1 MRIEKDS
8 MGEVK
13 VPDDAYYGAST
24 QRAVDNFPVSDLRF
38 NRRMIEALGL
48 IKGGA
53 APVNLSLGLI
63 TEEQATAIAQAAE
76 EVIEGV
82 HDDQF
87 VVDIFQTGSGT
98 STNMNVNEV
107 IANRA
112 TELLGGS
119 RGEKLVH
126 PNDHVNASQSSN
138 DVIPTAI
145 HIAAVATL
153 RQTTIPALERLA
165 AALEAKATEFDGIIK
180 SGRTHLMDAT
190 PVRLGQEFGGYA
202 AQVRKGVERIQSTL
216 AGLEEL
222 ALGGTAV
229 GTGINA
235 PAGFARDTIAGIADR
250 TGYGFVEADDHFEAQ
265 GAKDAAVFASGAL
278 KTVATGLFKIAN
290 DIRWLGS
297 GPRTAIGELALP
309 STQPGSSIMPG
320 KVNPVMA
327 ESVMQV
333 VAQVIGNDAAVAWS
347 NANGNFELNVMM
359 PVLAHNL
366 LESAELIGAV
376 CDAFTEKCVVGIEAN
391 EMRAAELLS
400 KNIIIITALAPKI
413 GYDKAAEIAK
423 KAFATGKGV
432 REIALEMDVMPAA
445 DLDRALD
452 LYPMTEGGI
461 AD

>member
-8 MGEVK
+8 MGEIQ

-24 QRAVDNFPVSDLRF
+24 QRAVDNFPISDLRF
-38 NRRMIEALGL
+38 TRRMIAALGL
-48 IKGGA
+48 IKGSA
-53 APVNLSLGLI
+53 ASVNLGLSLI
-63 TEEQATAIAQAAE
+63 SAEHAEAIGRAAE

-112 TELLGGS
+112 TELLGGE

-145 HIAAVATL
+145 HIAAVTTL
-153 RQTTIPALERLA
+153 RESTIPALERLA
-165 AALEAKATEFDGIIK
+165 VALEAKAVEFDPIVK

-202 AQVRKGVERIQSTL
+202 TQVRKGIERIEATL
-216 AGLEEL
+216 PGLEEL

-235 PAGFARDTIAGIADR
+235 PEGFARDTIAMVAER
-250 TGYGFVEADDHFEAQ
+250 TGYRFIEAGDHFEAQ

-278 KTVATGLFKIAN
+278 KTVATALFKIAN

-297 GPRTAIGELALP
+297 GPRTAIGELVLP
-309 STQPGSSIMPG
+309 PTQPGSSIMPG

-366 LESAELIGAV
+366 LESAELIGAA
-376 CDAFTEKCVVGIEAN
+376 CDAFREKCVEGIEAN
-391 EMRAAELLS
+391 EDRAAELLA
-400 KNIIIITALAPKI
+400 KNIIIITALAPKV
-413 GYDKAAEIAK
+413 GYDTAAEIAK
-423 KAFATGKGV
+423 KAFATGRGV
-432 REIALEMDVMPAA
+432 KEVALEMEVLPA
-445 DLDRALD
+445 DELERALD

-461 AD
+461 AE

>member
-8 MGEVK
+8 MGEVQ

-24 QRAVDNFPVSDLRF
+24 QRAVDNFPISDLRF
-38 NRRMIEALGL
+38 KRRMIEALGL

-53 APVNLSLGLI
+53 APVNLGHGLI
-63 TEEQATAIAQAAE
+63 TEEQATAISQAAE

-112 TELLGGS
+112 TELVGGS

-165 AALEAKATEFDGIIK
+165 AALEDKAIEFDGIIK

-202 AQVRKGVERIQSTL
+202 AQVRKGVERIESTL

-235 PAGFARDTIAGIADR
+235 PAGFARDTIAGIAER
-250 TGYGFVEADDHFEAQ
+250 TGYGFVEAADHFEAQ

-327 ESVMQV
+327 EAVMQV
-333 VAQVIGNDAAVAWS
+333 VAQVIGNDAAVAWA

-432 REIALEMDVMPAA
+432 KEIALEMDVMPAA

>member
-8 MGEVK
+8 MGEIQ

-24 QRAVDNFPVSDLRF
+24 QRAVDNFPISDLRF
-38 NRRMIEALGL
+38 TRRMIAALGL
-48 IKGGA
+48 IKGSA
-53 APVNLSLGLI
+53 ASVNLGLSLI
-63 TEEQATAIAQAAE
+63 SAEQAEAIGRAAE

-112 TELLGGS
+112 TELLGGE

-145 HIAAVATL
+145 HIAAVTTL
-153 RQTTIPALERLA
+153 RETTIPALERLA
-165 AALEAKATEFDGIIK
+165 VALEAKAVEFDPIVK

-202 AQVRKGVERIQSTL
+202 TQVRKGIERIEATL
-216 AGLEEL
+216 PGLEEL

-235 PAGFARDTIAGIADR
+235 PEGFARDTIAMVAER
-250 TGYGFVEADDHFEAQ
+250 TGYRFIEAGDHFEAQ

-278 KTVATGLFKIAN
+278 KTVATALFKIAN

-376 CDAFTEKCVVGIEAN
+376 CDAFREKCVEGIEAN
-391 EMRAAELLS
+391 EDRAAELLS
-400 KNIIIITALAPKI
+400 KNIMIITALAPKV
-413 GYDKAAEIAK
+413 GYDTAAEIAK
-423 KAFATGKGV
+423 KAFATGRGV
-432 REIALEMDVMPAA
+432 KEVALEMEVLPA
-445 DLDRALD
+445 DELERALD

-461 AD
+461 AE

>member
-8 MGEVK
+8 MGEVQ

-24 QRAVDNFPVSDLRF
+24 QRAVDNFPISDLRF
-38 NRRMIEALGL
+38 TRRMVEALGL
-48 IKGGA
+48 IKGSA
-53 APVNLSLGLI
+53 APVNLGLGLI
-63 TEEQATAIAQAAE
+63 SDEVADAIVKAAE
-76 EVIEGV
+76 EVIGGA

-98 STNMNVNEV
+98 SSNMNVNEV

-112 TELLGGS
+112 TELVGGK

-145 HIAAVATL
+145 HVAAVATL
-153 RQTTIPALERLA
+153 KDTTIPALERLA
-165 AALEAKATEFDGIIK
+165 TALEAKAVEFDSIVK

-190 PVRLGQEFGGYA
+190 PVRLGQEFAGYA
-202 AQVRKGVERIQSTL
+202 TQIRNGIKRVEASL
-216 AGLEEL
+216 HGLYEL

-235 PAGFARDTIAGIADR
+235 PAGFARDTIARIAER
-250 TGYGFVEADDHFEAQ
+250 TGSPFVEAPDHFEAQ
-265 GAKDAAVFASGAL
+265 GAKDAAVFVSGAL
-278 KTVATGLFKIAN
+278 KTVATAMFKIAN

-309 STQPGSSIMPG
+309 ATQPGSSIMPG

-366 LESAELIGAV
+366 LESAELIGSV
-376 CDAFTEKCVVGIEAN
+376 SDAFREKCIEGITAN
-391 EMRAAELLS
+391 EERAAELLS
-400 KNIIIITALAPKI
+400 KNIIIITALAPLI
-413 GYDKAAEIAK
+413 GYDKSAEIAK

-432 REIALEMDVMPAA
+432 KETALEMEVMSPE
-445 DLDRALD
+445 DLERALD

-461 AD
+461 AG

>member
-366 LESAELIGAV
+366 LESAELIGA
-376 CDAFTEKCVVGIEAN
+376 EKCVVGIEAN

-413 GYDKAAEIAK
+413 GYDRAAEIAK

-432 REIALEMDVMPAA
+432 KEIALEMDVMPAA

>member
-8 MGEVK
+8 MGEVQ

-24 QRAVDNFPVSDLRF
+24 QRAVDNFPISDLRF
-38 NRRMIEALGL
+38 TRRMIEALGL
-48 IKGGA
+48 IKESA
-53 APVNLSLGLI
+53 AAANLGLGLI
-63 TEEQATAIAQAAE
+63 TEETAEAIAQAAE
-76 EVIEGV
+76 EVIDGV

-87 VVDIFQTGSGT
+87 VVDVFQTGSGT

-112 TELLGGS
+112 TELVGGE

-153 RQTTIPALERLA
+153 REATIPSLERLA
-165 AALEAKATEFDGIIK
+165 AALAAKATEFDPIVK

-190 PVRLGQEFGGYA
+190 PVRLGQEFAGYA
-202 AQVRKGVERIQSTL
+202 TQIRKGIERVEATL

-235 PAGFARDTIAGIADR
+235 PEGFARDTIARVAER
-250 TGYGFVEADDHFEAQ
+250 TGYGFTEAGDHFEAQ
-265 GAKDAAVFASGAL
+265 GGKDAAVFASGAL
-278 KTVATGLFKIAN
+278 KTVATALFKIAN

-309 STQPGSSIMPG
+309 ATQPGSSIMPG

-376 CDAFTEKCVVGIEAN
+376 CDAFREKCIEGIEAN
-391 EMRAAELLS
+391 EDRAAELLS

-423 KAFATGKGV
+423 KAFATGQGV
-432 REIALEMDVMPAA
+432 KEVALEMDVMPAE

-452 LYPMTEGGI
+452 LYSMTEGGL
-461 AD
+461 AE

>member
-1 MRIEKDS
+1 MRVEHDS
-8 MGEVK
+8 MGEVQ

-24 QRAVDNFPVSDLRF
+24 QRAVDNFPISRLRF
-38 NRRMIEALGL
+38 TRRMIEALGL
-48 IKGGA
+48 IKGA
-53 APVNLSLGLI
+53 AAAVNHRLGII
-63 TEEQATAIAQAAE
+63 TAEQAEAIGRAAD

-98 STNMNVNEV
+98 SSNMNANEV

-112 TELLGGS
+112 TELLGGQ
-119 RGEKLVH
+119 RGERLVH
-126 PNDHVNASQSSN
+126 PNDHVNAGQSSN

-153 RQTTIPALERLA
+153 RETTIPALDRLA
-165 AALEAKATEFDGIIK
+165 GALEAKATEFDSIVK

-190 PVRLGQEFGGYA
+190 PVRLGQEFAGYA
-202 AQVRKGVERIQSTL
+202 TQVRKGIERIESTL

-235 PAGFARDTIAGIADR
+235 PDGFARDTITAIAER
-250 TGYGFVEADDHFEAQ
+250 TGYAFREAGDHFEAQ
-265 GAKDAAVFASGAL
+265 GAKDATVFTSGAI
-278 KTVATGLFKIAN
+278 KAIATALFKIAN
-290 DIRWLGS
+290 DVRWLGS
-297 GPRTAIGELALP
+297 GPRTAIGEISLP
-309 STQPGSSIMPG
+309 ATQPGSSIMPG

-366 LESAELIGAV
+366 LESAELIASV
-376 CDAFTEKCVVGIEAN
+376 SDAFREKCIDGIEAN
-391 EMRAAELLS
+391 ESRAAELLS

-413 GYDKAAEIAK
+413 GYDKAAQIAK
-423 KAFATGKGV
+423 EAFASGRGV
-432 REIALEMDVMPAA
+432 REVALEMDVMPANE
-445 DLDRALD
+445 LDAALD
-452 LYPMTEGGI
+452 LYPMTEGGVVS
-461 AD
+461 

>member
-1 MRIEKDS
+1 
-8 MGEVK
+8 
-13 VPDDAYYGAST
+13 
-24 QRAVDNFPVSDLRF
+24 
-38 NRRMIEALGL
+38 MIAALGL
-48 IKGGA
+48 IKWSA
-53 APVNLSLGLI
+53 APVNLEFGLI
-63 TEEQATAIAQAAE
+63 SAEQAEAIGRAAE

-98 STNMNVNEV
+98 SSNMNVNEV

-112 TELLGGS
+112 TELLGGE

-145 HIAAVATL
+145 HIAAVTTL
-153 RQTTIPALERLA
+153 RQTTIPALQRLA
-165 AALEAKATEFDGIIK
+165 VALEAKATEFDPIVK

-202 AQVRKGVERIQSTL
+202 TQIRKGVKRIEATL
-216 AGLEEL
+216 PGLEEL

-235 PAGFARDTIAGIADR
+235 PEGFARDTIAAIAER
-250 TGYGFVEADDHFEAQ
+250 TGYGFNEAGDHFEAQ

-278 KTVATGLFKIAN
+278 KTVATALFKIAN

-309 STQPGSSIMPG
+309 SIQPGSSIMPG

-376 CDAFTEKCVVGIEAN
+376 CDAFREKCVEGIEAN
-391 EMRAAELLS
+391 EDRAAELLS
-400 KNIIIITALAPKI
+400 KNIVIITALVPKI

-423 KAFATGKGV
+423 KAFATGRGV
-432 REIALEMDVMPAA
+432 KEVALEMEVLPA
-445 DLDRALD
+445 DELDRVLD
-452 LYPMTEGGI
+452 PYPMTEGGI
-461 AD
+461 AE

>member
-1 MRIEKDS
+1 MRIERDS
-8 MGEVK
+8 MGEMQ
-13 VPDDAYYGAST
+13 VPDEAYYGAST
-24 QRAVDNFPVSDLRF
+24 QRAVLNFPISNLRF

-48 IKGGA
+48 IKKYA
-53 APVNLSLGLI
+53 SESNLELELI
-63 TEEQATAIAQAAE
+63 TAEHAEAIGRAAD
-76 EVIEGV
+76 EVIAGD

-98 STNMNVNEV
+98 SSNMNANEV

-112 TELLGGS
+112 TELLGGQ

-145 HIAAVATL
+145 HIAAVATF
-153 RQTTIPALERLA
+153 RETTIPALDRLA
-165 AALEAKATEFDGIIK
+165 ASLEAKAQEFDHIVK

-190 PVRLGQEFGGYA
+190 PVRLGQEFAGWA
-202 AQVRKGVERIQSTL
+202 TQVRKGIERIEATL
-216 AGLEEL
+216 PGLEEL

-235 PAGFARDTIAGIADR
+235 PEGFASGAIARIAAQ
-250 TGYGFVEADDHFEAQ
+250 TGYAFREADDHFEANA
-265 GAKDAAVFASGAL
+265 AKDATVFASGAL
-278 KTVATGLFKIAN
+278 TTVATALFKIAN

-297 GPRTAIGELALP
+297 GPRTAIGEISLP
-309 STQPGSSIMPG
+309 ATQPGSSIMPG

-327 ESVMQV
+327 EAVMQV
-333 VAQVIGNDAAVAWS
+333 VAQVIGNNAAVGWS

-366 LESAELIGAV
+366 LESAELIASV
-376 CDAFTEKCVVGIEAN
+376 SDAFREKCVDGIEAN
-391 EMRAAELLS
+391 EERAAELLS
-400 KNIIIITALAPKI
+400 KNIIIITALAPLV
-413 GYDKAAEIAK
+413 GYDTAAAIAK
-423 KAFATGKGV
+423 QAFATGKGV
-432 REIALEMDVMPAA
+432 REIALEMDVMPA
-445 DLDRALD
+445 DELERALD

-461 AD
+461 AG